1 MPSLQAPSK
10 LVVAIDFGETNSS
23 VSYAFFLIES
33 TQKASIWL
41 GNAMSL
47 EVPTL
52 MRYPN
57 NWEFRSLDELRR
69 EPPGTSHSVNGQVHW
84 GFQVQQHMAKVM
96 SHSDNTH
103 SLLYGFKNLIN
114 QSENHEI
121 QNRHLIETLNQL
133 SKNGSCSREIS
144 VQEMVLLVTI
154 DYLTNLLSHAK
165 TEITESTIITSTE
178 LVICVPVIWRQK
190 ALRDI
195 QTCVAIAA
203 KRVNFPGVDFG
214 NDCVTQVFMITEP
227 EAAAT
232 WLLSRTRSMIKRG
245 DVFTILDAG
254 GGTCDALTYIVTR
267 KSPLRLERQLVHHSG
282 GTCGSNA
289 LNAAFRE
296 LLENLLAAHDYL
308 NKDGATL
315 KGHICKLA
323 AHDFEHY
330 LKTGWAVSQN
340 SQDWVLEVF
349 GLRSD
354 PGSRNQATDNQQS
367 CPHRLTIQAEH
378 LNNIYRRVC
387 DEVSMLMT
395 KQLHATTQL
404 GLKTGKVVL
413 AGGFGESKPLR
424 TRLREALASFNAAQN
439 SNVELHVA
447 GEHDRIT
454 AVDAVSSG
462 GVLRALDKLYGP
474 TRVANSSYGVR
485 CDEPFLHAMHADK
498 LVTDK
503 YTQGQAIPPSFR
515 IPAPRYCTFPFWND
529 DGTINKGPFTCQEEI
544 WVSDEAYLDH
554 HSYLHEHNKDAQKI
568 GVFSTDVTHLHQD
581 FLLEG
586 QGAQASGGTRYLYW
600 RFPYELVLTI
610 DGLNMKSAVHAEICK
625 LGALRYRH

>member
-1 MPSLQAPSK
+1 
-10 LVVAIDFGETNSS
+10 
-23 VSYAFFLIES
+23 
-33 TQKASIWL
+33 
-41 GNAMSL
+41 
-47 EVPTL
+47 
-52 MRYPN
+52 
-57 NWEFRSLDELRR
+57 
-69 EPPGTSHSVNGQVHW
+69 
-84 GFQVQQHMAKVM
+84 
-96 SHSDNTH
+96 
-103 SLLYGFKNLIN
+103 
-114 QSENHEI
+114 
-121 QNRHLIETLNQL
+121 
-133 SKNGSCSREIS
+133 
-144 VQEMVLLVTI
+144 
-154 DYLTNLLSHAK
+154 
-165 TEITESTIITSTE
+165 
-178 LVICVPVIWRQK
+178 
-190 ALRDI
+190 
-195 QTCVAIAA
+195 
-203 KRVNFPGVDFG
+203 
-214 NDCVTQVFMITEP
+214 
-227 EAAAT
+227 
-232 WLLSRTRSMIKRG
+232 RG

-296 LLENLLAAHDYL
+296 LLENLLADHDYF

-315 KGHICKLA
+315 EGHICKLA

-340 SQDWVLEVF
+340 SQDRVLEVF

-354 PGSRNQATDNQQS
+354 PGSRNQATDNQQP
-367 CPHRLTIQAEH
+367 CPHTLTIQAEH

-395 KQLHATTQL
+395 KQLHETTQL

-424 TRLREALASFNAAQN
+424 TCLREALASFNAAQN

-447 GEHDRIT
+447 GEHERTT

-485 CDEPFLHAMHADK
+485 CDELFLHAMHAGQP
-498 LVTDK
+498 TI
-503 YTQGQAIPPSFR
+503 QGRDNAQELFVEAIQWITKKTSLYSIPPSFQ
-515 IPAPRYCTFPFWND
+515 ISAPRCCTFPFWND

-544 WVSDEAYLDH
+544 WVSDAAYLDH

-600 RFPYELVLTI
+600 RFPYKLVLTI
-610 DGLNMKSAVHAEICK
+610 DGLNMKSAVRAEICK
-625 LGALRYRH
+625 LGTLRYRH